1 MSHLNRVRRILT
13 AALVLVAVSACS
25 GQAQQVGAG
34 DDKHITIGYVP
45 WAETVATSNLWK
57 VLLEEQG
64 YTVDLKNLEVA
75 ALYTGVAQGQI
86 DLFTTSPPKVHE
98 DYRERFKGKYVDVGQ
113 WYDTLVQGFTVP
125 DYVNA
130 TSIKD
135 IEGRAAE
142 FGGQIIGIEAGSG
155 LMDDA
160 HEKAT
165 KDYNLSGYDIVDGS
179 SPAMLAAL
187 DKAIKA
193 KQPVMV
199 TLWQPHW
206 AFEKY
211 QIKLLDDPAGS
222 FGGNDVYKMI
232 ASTEFAENKAVIDQL
247 AKFHMTP
254 EQLQSL
260 ELKIEAAGQGN
271 EVDAVKAWIKEDQ
284 STVDEWTKGA

>member
-1 MSHLNRVRRILT
+1 VSALKRIVI
-13 AALVLVAVSACS
+13 AAVLLVAISACS
-25 GQAQQVGAG
+25 GQAQQVGSS

-64 YTVDLKNLEVA
+64 YTVELKNLEVA

-98 DYRERFKGKYVDVGQ
+98 DYRERFKGKFVDVGI
-113 WYDTLVQGFTVP
+113 WYDTLVQGFAVP

-130 TSIKD
+130 KSVKD

-142 FGGQIIGIEAGSG
+142 FGGKIIGIEAGSG
-155 LMDDA
+155 LMDDT

-165 KDYNLSGYDIVDGS
+165 KDYNLTGYDIVDGS

-193 KQPVMV
+193 NEPVIV

-206 AFEKY
+206 AFERY
-211 QIKLLDDPAGS
+211 QIHLLDDPAGS

-232 ASTEFAENKAVIDQL
+232 ASTKFAENKAVIDQL
-247 AKFHMTP
+247 GKFHMTP

-260 ELKIEAAGQGN
+260 ELKIEDAGQGN
-271 EVDAVKAWIKEDQ
+271 EVAAVKAWIKEDR
-284 STVDEWTKGA
+284 SAVDEWTKGV